1 MVVEM
6 HCCYFYTRVLDLNS
20 PSKIKIPTF
29 NAGLKNM
36 TKLVRIKTGWQWPS
50 LGTTAFRKIQKPAFP
65 TPAITLKIYG
75 LELKAVVPND
85 GH

>member
-1 MVVEM
+1 M
-6 HCCYFYTRVLDLNS
+6 NS
-20 PSKIKIPTF
+20 PSKIKNPNF

-36 TKLVRIKTGWQWPS
+36 TKLVCIDTS
-50 LGTTAFRKIQKPAFP
+50 LGTTAFKKIQRPAFP

-75 LELKAVVPND
+75 LVLKAVVGND

>member
-1 MVVEM
+1 M
-6 HCCYFYTRVLDLNS
+6 NS
-20 PSKIKIPTF
+20 LFKIKNSNF

-36 TKLVRIKTGWQWPS
+36 IKLVRIETGWQWPS
-50 LGTTAFRKIQKPAFP
+50 LGTTAFKKIQRPAFP

-75 LELKAVVPND
+75 LELKAVVGND

>member
-1 MVVEM
+1 M
-6 HCCYFYTRVLDLNS
+6 NS
-20 PSKIKIPTF
+20 PSKIKNPNF
-29 NAGLKNM
+29 NVGLKNI
-36 TKLVRIKTGWQWPS
+36 TKLVRIKTEWQWSS
-50 LGTTAFRKIQKPAFP
+50 LETTTFRKIQRPIFP